1 MQYRTFGRLG
11 WQVSALGFGAMRLP
25 PLGSR
30 GQIDEPEAQR
40 MIRYAIDRGVN
51 YVDTG
56 WRYHDGHSEPFLGRA
71 LSDGYRDKVY
81 LATKLWWGEIH
92 EPADFDRHLNEQLD
106 RLQTDHLDVYLLHGM
121 REQRWAHLRDM
132 GVLEFAERAKADGR
146 IRTLGFS
153 FHDSLEVFR
162 QVVDAYD
169 DWGMCQI
176 QYNFMNETHQA
187 GTEGLEYAASK
198 GIATVIMEP
207 LLGGRLVS
215 PPAPIQAIWDAA
227 PVKRDPV
234 DWAFSWLW
242 NKPQVSLALSGM
254 STMQHVKDNLRYA
267 DSAAIGALSDDDL
280 AAVAQAQDAYQSL
293 TPVPCTTCGYCM
305 PCPNGVDIPRNF
317 SLLNGGVM
325 YADLNDGRQRYHMMP
340 EEARASACI
349 ACGECEIKCPQHIP
363 ISDWMPVVDE
373 VLGQGK
379 VFSPDMA
386 P

>member
-1 MQYRTFGRLG
+1 M
-11 WQVSALGFGAMRLP
+11 
-25 PLGSR
+25 
-30 GQIDEPEAQR
+30 
-40 MIRYAIDRGVN
+40 
-51 YVDTG
+51 
-56 WRYHDGHSEPFLGRA
+56 
-71 LSDGYRDKVY
+71 
-81 LATKLWWGEIH
+81 
-92 EPADFDRHLNEQLD
+92 
-106 RLQTDHLDVYLLHGM
+106 
-121 REQRWAHLRDM
+121 
-132 GVLEFAERAKADGR
+132 
-146 IRTLGFS
+146 
-153 FHDSLEVFR
+153 FR